1 MRWDGCRDVGV
12 FRSTVEAGELASREP
27 GGGKGRP
34 SWGTVAGKPGGNS
47 VSHHQ
52 VHVTTTDSET
62 VDDELG
68 ASLRISNLTSRMPE
82 LGKSGSVGALGLNAQ
97 GDPAFR
103 DILGHPF
110 LIAALPAK
118 TSFDFGCK

>member
-1 MRWDGCRDVGV
+1 VRWDGCKEVGV
-12 FRSTVEAGELASREP
+12 FRSTAEAGELASREP

-34 SWGTVAGKPGGNS
+34 SWGPVAGKPGGNS
-47 VSHHQ
+47 VSHNQ

-82 LGKSGSVGALGLNAQ
+82 LGKSGSVGALGRSAQ
-97 GDPAFR
+97 GDPALQAEVDPKR
-103 DILGHPF
+103 NWP
-110 LIAALPAK
+110 
-118 TSFDFGCK
+118 